1 MRAFLHRCGQA
12 LVMGSI
18 CAAFLCAALSY
29 LLGFIG
35 CALNE
40 CSTGLELLSDH
51 LWNNAARK
59 RRSE

>member
-1 MRAFLHRCGQA
+1 MASVCIA
-12 LVMGSI
+12 IM
-18 CAAFLCAALSY
+18 AAALSY

-40 CSTGLELLSDH
+40 CSTALELLSDW
-51 LWNNAARK
+51 LWNSAARK